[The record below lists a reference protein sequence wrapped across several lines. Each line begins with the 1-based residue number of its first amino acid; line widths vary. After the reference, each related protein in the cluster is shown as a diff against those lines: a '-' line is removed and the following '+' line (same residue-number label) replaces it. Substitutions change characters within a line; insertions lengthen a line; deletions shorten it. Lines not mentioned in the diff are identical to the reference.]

1 MSSTVYSSVAPKNY
15 FGQPKTILNDRASEK
30 IDGVKGNDKC
40 NRNTIPH
47 IQLEKSLSAMKHRDN
62 ERNMLDHP
70 RICMCPRTRLYLG
83 ACIIVKRGVGAQ
95 RGTESVLRK
104 ITPYHFYWIQKLPCS
119 LYFGCKAL
127 SELICVNISRFY
139 TVPINLWE
147 A

>member
-70 RICMCPRTRLYLG
+70 RICICPRTRLYLG
-83 ACIIVKRGVGAQ
+83 ACIIVKRGCWGTTWYRISFEKNNAVSFLLDSKVTLLIIFRTKGLVG
-95 RGTESVLRK
+95 THLRK
-104 ITPYHFYWIQKLPCS
+104 YLTI
-119 LYFGCKAL
+119 LYR
-127 SELICVNISRFY
+127 SY
-139 TVPINLWE
+139 
-147 A
+147 